1 MYQYLKQLSRVTQRS
16 IVPRASARCL
26 SQSNSPSYTPL
37 LDIVKERQ
45 LQARRSVL
53 VQVAGPNSALDL
65 ASYCHEQFG
74 EVDSLHYYNN
84 KSSKNFN
91 HFFIVNFRDSDTVT
105 KILEGSTHSVSD
117 GAAASPVPVYSPF
130 LWLQGGKTSKNI
142 KKYHHIRVDYGQTDL
157 TEQKVRNMSDVSEQM
172 YHLWKVS
179 NMTDTSLRLRFL
191 VCRQLELAISGMFPH
206 AEVLPFG
213 SAINGFGTCS
223 SDQDM
228 VLDLDMPRTGRDS
241 RCVFIFIHVKSFF
254 II

>member
-1 MYQYLKQLSRVTQRS
+1 
-16 IVPRASARCL
+16 
-26 SQSNSPSYTPL
+26 
-37 LDIVKERQ
+37 
-45 LQARRSVL
+45 
-53 VQVAGPNSALDL
+53 
-65 ASYCHEQFG
+65 
-74 EVDSLHYYNN
+74 
-84 KSSKNFN
+84 
-91 HFFIVNFRDSDTVT
+91 
-105 KILEGSTHSVSD
+105 
-117 GAAASPVPVYSPF
+117 
-130 LWLQGGKTSKNI
+130 
-142 KKYHHIRVDYGQTDL
+142 
-157 TEQKVRNMSDVSEQM
+157 MSDVSEQM